1 MRRFI
6 APAFL
11 SVALTA
17 NCTNIGLLE
26 QLENPAGGLTL
37 TAFVASANSTGD
49 LNGYSAGVLFAS
61 CGGLQGLLRADCAC
75 QNMAFSAGLAES
87 GKYIA
92 FMSAAANDMTCRIT
106 GNTSQLLN
114 CPIPSG
120 GPNWATT
127 TGQRIA
133 KGYAGL
139 LSGTLLNPLN
149 ITEFKTAPASASFV
163 WTGTQPGGQF
173 FNNGSNNCGDFTT
186 GSVSNS
192 VVGDFNSTSS
202 TWINTGSVQG
212 CTISTGTIYCL
223 ARQ

>member
-1 MRRFI
+1 MKGIF
-6 APAFL
+6 ASVFL
-11 SVALTA
+11 AVTFAG
-17 NCTNIGLLE
+17 NCTNIGLLD

-37 TAFVASANSTGD
+37 TAFVASVNSTGD
-49 LNGYSAGVLFAS
+49 LSAYSAGLFAS
-61 CGGLQGLLRADCAC
+61 CGGVQGLLRADCAC
-75 QNMAFSAGLAES
+75 QNMAANAGLPES

-92 FMSAAANDMTCRIT
+92 FMSAAAYDMSCRII

-127 TGQRIA
+127 TGQKIA

-149 ITEFKTAPASASFV
+149 ITEYKSAPASASFV

-173 FNNGSNNCGDFTT
+173 FSNLSTNCGDFTT
-186 GSVSNS
+186 GSVNNS
-192 VVGDFNSTSS
+192 VVGDFDSASS
-202 TWINTGSVQG
+202 TWINTGSVQS
-212 CTISTGTIYCL
+212 CTISTGTMYCL
-223 ARQ
+223 ARL